1 MFRFLLILLMTAAV
15 NASTHYIVVDL
26 SKGMSKT
33 EYNELGKLTYV
44 QKKDGLYSNGD
55 KVKLLAFKGNKNI
68 KKSFIYYERDIKE
81 KGYKKAKKKHLSFFK
96 QIEKGLKKPKKS
108 LVKANVVFVV
118 DTSGSM
124 VTKRGD
130 LLRKVK
136 NSMKSFIK
144 NKSRSAEVSII
155 TFDGKKRQKEHA
167 RSHIV
172 AQNVTN
178 KVQLYRIV
186 DNIQVSKYD
195 TFLGS
200 GLKKVSHV
208 LPVNSKLKNI
218 VMIFTDGA
226 EINDYDTAKAELEKL
241 KKEDI
246 EVKVVAVGGADV
258 EMLKAFST
266 SNYVYNAT
274 SNDLQN
280 IIKDVSTNSDELIV
294 KLNNYFDTNDLRPG
308 DSVLVYSTFINIDSI
323 SDFSL
328 IPNLS
333 SKDFYNELQ
342 MQNKKRN
349 VRLDLGGAS
358 FYGRIIGNSSSEKVN
373 NLKGFWKPFMTDS
386 NAVLK
391 YFDSAPL
398 SYDEMK

>member
-1 MFRFLLILLMTAAV
+1 MRKILTFLLLSLML

-26 SKGMSKT
+26 SKGMSKK
-33 EYNELGKLTYV
+33 EFNELGKLTFV
-44 QKKDGLYSNGD
+44 KKKGGMYSNGD
-55 KVKLLAFKGNKNI
+55 HVKLLAFKGNTI
-68 KKSFIYYERDIKE
+68 VKKSFVYYERDTKE
-81 KGYKKAKKKHLSFFK
+81 KGYKEAKKKHISFFK
-96 QIEKGLKKPKKS
+96 SIKKGLKKPKKR

-124 VTKRGD
+124 VTKKGD

-136 NSMKSFIK
+136 NSMKQFIK
-144 NKSRSAEVSII
+144 NKSKSAEVSII

-167 RSHIV
+167 RSKII
-172 AQNVTN
+172 AQNVTSKN
-178 KVQLYRIV
+178 ELYGIIEG
-186 DNIQVSKYD
+186 IQVSKYD

-208 LPVNSKLKNI
+208 LPLKSKLKNI

-226 EINDYDTAKAELEKL
+226 EINDYDTAKEELEKL

-274 SNDLQN
+274 SNDLQS
-280 IIKDVSTNSDELIV
+280 IIKDVSTNSDELIL
-294 KLNNYFDTNDLRPG
+294 KMNNYFENQKLQKEDN
-308 DSVLVYSTFINIDSI
+308 VVIYATFMNIDSI

-333 SKDFYNELQ
+333 SKDFYTELKLQNE
-342 MQNKKRN
+342 KRN
-349 VRLDLGGAS
+349 VGLNFGSAS
-358 FYGRIIGNSSSEKVN
+358 VYGRVIGETSSEKVN
-373 NLKGFWKPFMTDS
+373 NLKGFWKHFMQDS

-398 SYDEMK
+398 NQEDL